1 MSVELLA
8 PAGDL
13 LRLKVAFDFGADA
26 VFIGGKAFSLRARAS
41 NFTISDIAQGVRIA
55 HERGKKL
62 FVTVNIIPHE
72 DNFEG
77 IEAYLTQLNEI
88 GVDAVI
94 VASIAMGRISKR
106 VAPEMEVHISTQV
119 SAANEYALQFYK
131 SLGFDR
137 VVLAREC
144 TLEDVR
150 VLVESQIIPIEVF
163 IHGGMCVNVSGRC
176 TLSNHMSLRDA
187 NRGGCAQSC
196 RWRYEVTDLYSG
208 EMLSKPDL
216 SFTMSS
222 KDLNATPHL
231 KSLLEMNV
239 ASLKIEGRMKSEY
252 YVASVVNAYRHFMDH
267 HEMLDEENQ
276 VAQTLVELS
285 KAASRETFDGF
296 YEKLPHSN
304 SILYGVNGAGV
315 NQDFVG
321 VVRKIDLEAQRMWI
335 EVRNVFQVGD
345 TLEVFG
351 PYHENRQWVVQDMR
365 NDENIELPRAYQPMS
380 LVSLPL
386 ITPIEI
392 DEFIRKGTL

>member
-41 NFTISDIAQGVRIA
+41 NFTMDDIQQGVKIA
-55 HERGKKL
+55 HDRGKKL
-62 FVTVNIIPHE
+62 FVTVNIVPHE

-77 IEAYLTQLNEI
+77 IEQYLTQLNAM
-88 GVDAVI
+88 GVDAII
-94 VASIAMGRISKR
+94 VASIAMGKISKR
-106 VAPEMEVHISTQV
+106 VAPNMEVHISTQV
-119 SAANEYALQFYK
+119 SAANEHALRFYK

-144 TLEDVR
+144 SLDDVR
-150 VLVESQIIPIEVF
+150 AMVNLNILPIEVF

-196 RWRYEVTDLYSG
+196 RWRYELTTLDEQTIISNPNLT
-208 EMLSKPDL
+208 
-216 SFTMSS
+216 FTMSS

-231 KSLLEMNV
+231 KELLEMNV

-252 YVASVVNAYRHFMDH
+252 YVATIVNAYRHFIDH
-267 HEMLDEENQ
+267 VDELDEDNH
-276 VAQTLVELS
+276 VASTLVELS
-285 KAASRETFDGF
+285 KAASRATFDGF
-296 YEKLPHSN
+296 YKTLPHSS
-304 SILYGVNGAGV
+304 SILYGINGGGI

-321 VVRKIDLEAQRMWI
+321 VVRKIEGDRMWV
-335 EVRNVFQVGD
+335 EVRNVFNDQDV
-345 TLEVFG
+345 LEVFG
-351 PYHENRQWVVQDMR
+351 PNHENRQWTVSDLK
-365 NDENIELPRAYQPMS
+365 NEDEESITRAYQPMS
-380 LVSLPL
+380 WVSMPC
-386 ITPIEI
+386 IHPIEI
-392 DEFIRKGTL
+392 DEFIRKVTP

>member
-13 LRLKVAFDFGADA
+13 FRLKVAFDFGADA

-41 NFTISDIAQGVRIA
+41 NFTMDDIKLGVEHA
-55 HERGKKL
+55 HRLGKKL
-62 FVTVNIIPHE
+62 FVTVNIVPHE

-77 IEAYLTQLNEI
+77 IEEYLRQLNHI
-88 GVDAVI
+88 KVDAVI
-94 VASIAMGRISKR
+94 VASIAMGRLSKR

-119 SAANEYALQFYK
+119 SAANEHALRFYK
-131 SLGFDR
+131 ACGFDR

-144 TLEDVR
+144 SLEDVQAMID
-150 VLVESQIIPIEVF
+150 LDILPIEVF

-196 RWRYEVTDLYSG
+196 RWRYELTHIEDGTIISDIH
-208 EMLSKPDL
+208 P

-231 KSLLEMNV
+231 KALLNMKV

-252 YVASVVNAYRHFMDH
+252 YVATIVNAYRHFIDH
-267 HEMLDEENQ
+267 VDELDEDNH
-276 VAQTLVELS
+276 VATTLVELS
-285 KAASRETFDGF
+285 KAASRATFDGF
-296 YEKLPHSN
+296 YGQLPHSS
-304 SILYGVNGAGV
+304 SILYGVNGAGI

-321 VVRKIDLEAQRMWI
+321 VVRKVEKDRIWV
-335 EVRNVFQVGD
+335 EVRNVFQVND

-351 PYHENRQWVVQDMR
+351 PHHENRQWVVTDMK
-365 NDENIELPRAYQPMS
+365 NEEHESITRAYQPMS
-380 LVSLPL
+380 WVSIPSVE
-386 ITPIEI
+386 PIDEN
-392 DEFIRKGTL
+392 EFIRKVTL

>member
-13 LRLKVAFDFGADA
+13 LRLKTAFDFGADA

-41 NFTISDIAQGVRIA
+41 NFTLNDIAQGVQIA

-72 DNFEG
+72 DNFDG
-77 IEAYLTQLNEI
+77 IETYLTQLSKI

-106 VAPEMEVHISTQV
+106 VAPDMEVHISTQV
-119 SAANEYALQFYK
+119 SAANEYALNFYQ

-144 TLEDVR
+144 TLEDVKI
-150 VLVESQIIPIEVF
+150 LVESQIIPIEVF
-163 IHGGMCVNVSGRC
+163 IHGGMCVNISGRC

-196 RWRYEVTDLYSG
+196 RWRYEISDLMSG
-208 EMLSKPDL
+208 EILSKPHQL
-216 SFTMSS
+216 FTMSS

-231 KSLLEMNV
+231 KSLLTMNV

-252 YVASVVNAYRHFMDH
+252 YVASVVSAYRHFMDH
-267 HEMLDEENQ
+267 HDMLDEENQ
-276 VAQTLVELS
+276 VAETLVELS

-321 VVRKIDLEAQRMWI
+321 VVRKIDLEAQRMWV

-345 TLEVFG
+345 TLEIFG
-351 PYHENRQWVVQDMR
+351 PNHKNRQWVVQDMR
-365 NDENIELPRAYQPMS
+365 NEENCECPRAYQPMS

-386 ITPIEI
+386 INPIEI

>member
-41 NFTISDIAQGVRIA
+41 NFTMSDIAQGVKIA

-72 DNFEG
+72 DNFNG
-77 IEAYLTQLNEI
+77 IEAYLTQLSKI

-106 VAPEMEVHISTQV
+106 VAPHMEVHISTQV
-119 SAANEYALQFYK
+119 SAANEYALHFYK

-144 TLEDVR
+144 TLRDVKI
-150 VLVESQIIPIEVF
+150 LVERQIIPIEVF

-196 RWRYEVTDLYSG
+196 RWRYEIRDLKSG
-208 EMLSKPDL
+208 EILSKPHQ

-231 KSLLEMNV
+231 KSLLAMNI

-267 HEMLDEENQ
+267 HDMLDEENQ
-276 VAQTLVELS
+276 VAETLIELS

-296 YEKLPHSN
+296 YEKLPRSN
-304 SILYGVNGAGV
+304 SILYGVNGVGV

-351 PYHENRQWVVQDMR
+351 PNHENRQWIVQDMR
-365 NDENIELPRAYQPMS
+365 NDENFECSRAYQPMS

-386 ITPIEI
+386 IKPLEI

>member
-13 LRLKVAFDFGADA
+13 FRLKVAFDFGADA
-26 VFIGGKAFSLRARAS
+26 VFIGGKSFSLRARAS
-41 NFTISDIAQGVRIA
+41 NFTLDDIKKGVDHA
-55 HERGKKL
+55 HSLGKKL

-77 IEAYLTQLNEI
+77 IEEYLVQLNLV

-94 VASIAMGRISKR
+94 VASIAMGKLSKK
-106 VAPEMEVHISTQV
+106 VAPNMEVHISTQV
-119 SAANEYALQFYK
+119 SAANEHALRFYK
-131 SLGFDR
+131 ACGFDR

-144 TLEDVR
+144 TLEDVQA
-150 VLVESQIIPIEVF
+150 LVELDILPIEVF

-196 RWRYEVTDLYSG
+196 RWRYELTHVESDEAISG
-208 EMLSKPDL
+208 SHI

-231 KSLLEMNV
+231 KALLKMKV

-252 YVASVVNAYRHFMDH
+252 YVATIVNAYRHFIDH
-267 HEMLDEENQ
+267 VDELDEENH
-276 VAQTLVELS
+276 VASTLVELS
-285 KAASRETFDGF
+285 KAASRATFDGF
-296 YEKLPHSN
+296 YAQLPNSS
-304 SILYGVNGAGV
+304 SILYGINGAGI

-321 VVRKIDLEAQRMWI
+321 VVRKVEKDRIWV
-335 EVRNVFQVGD
+335 EVRNVFQVND

-351 PYHENRQWVVQDMR
+351 PHHENRQWKITDMK
-365 NDENIELPRAYQPMS
+365 NEDDEDILRAYQPMS
-380 LVSLPL
+380 WVSIPSVQ
-386 ITPIEI
+386 PIDEN
-392 DEFIRKGTL
+392 EFIRKVSI